1 MTKPLRPTR
10 DINITGFNSIYYLE
24 LGKDFYHSQ
33 EKHDFWEMVYVDS
46 GKTTATMNNTGY
58 PLVQG
63 QVVFHRPGELHSHF
77 SNNKD
82 PSNLFVVNFSCGS
95 KSMLFFEQK
104 IFMLEKSSR
113 KILSLFLAEAENA
126 FGHLKSRYMD
136 NTPLS
141 FEASKFGSP
150 QLMECY
156 FVEFLYSLIRSHEK
170 SIQNIQQTNT
180 TAKVAENTL
189 VDSINDYLE
198 ENISYPVT
206 LQTLCNHFNISKSYI
221 CKIYKEYTSS
231 SIMKYMSALKIKEAK
246 KLLRQ
251 DEMNISQIA
260 DKLGYSSIHNFTRSF
275 KNETGVSPSEYKKRL
290 QYS

>member
-1 MTKPLRPTR
+1 MSITLKAAR
-10 DINITGFNSIYYLE
+10 DINIRGFDSLYYLE
-24 LGKDFYHSQ
+24 LGKDFYHTP

-46 GKTTATMNNTGY
+46 GKTTATMNNVAY

-82 PSNLFVVNFSCGS
+82 PSNLFIVSFSCDS
-95 KSMLFFEQK
+95 KIMRFFVQK

-126 FGHLKSRYMD
+126 LGKLKSGYSD
-136 NTPLS
+136 NTPLT
-141 FEASKFGSP
+141 FENSKFGSS

-156 FVEFLYSLIRSHEK
+156 FVEFLYSLIRSQEK
-170 SIQNIQQTNT
+170 SIKNIQRTNT

-189 VDSINDYLE
+189 VDKINDYLE
-198 ENISYPVT
+198 ENIFYPIT
-206 LQTLCNHFNISKSYI
+206 LQNVCNHFNISKSYI
-221 CKIYKEYTSS
+221 CKTYKEYTSS
-231 SIMKYMSALKIKEAK
+231 SIMKHMSALKIKEAK

-251 DEMNISQIA
+251 DVMNISQIA

-275 KNETGVSPSEYKKRL
+275 KNETGVSPSEYKKRI
-290 QYS
+290 

>member
-1 MTKPLRPTR
+1 MSNYVRPIH
-10 DINITGFNSIYYLE
+10 DINLAGFNSIYYLE
-24 LGKDFYHSQ
+24 LGKDFYHAQ

-46 GKTTATMNNTGY
+46 GKTTATMNSVSY

-82 PSNLFVVNFSCGS
+82 PSNLFIVSFSCGS
-95 KSMLFFEQK
+95 KAMRFFEQK

-126 FGHLKSRYMD
+126 LGHLKSVYQD

-141 FEASKFGSP
+141 FSTSPFGSS

-156 FVEFLYSLIRSHEK
+156 FVEFLYSLIRSHENMV
-170 SIQNIQQTNT
+170 QNISQINT
-180 TAKVAENTL
+180 TAKVAENAL
-189 VDSINDYLE
+189 VDKINDFLE
-198 ENISYPVT
+198 ENIFYPVN
-206 LQTLCNHFNISKSYI
+206 LQTVCTHFNISKSYV
-221 CKIYKEYTSS
+221 CRIYKEYTSS
-231 SIMKYMSALKIKEAK
+231 SIIKHMSKLKIKEAK

-251 DEMNISQIA
+251 DDMNISQIA
-260 DKLGYSSIHNFTRSF
+260 DKLGFSSIHNFTRSF
-275 KNETGVSPSEYKKRL
+275 KNETGVSPSEYKKRI
-290 QYS
+290 